1 MGCLPSIKKNQ
12 WRIGTFSLWFR
23 SIGWLCGSLRD
34 THWQGKL
41 LELFNSLRKPSKEFP
56 QSFSL
61 SFNPKLYAAA
71 KKKSG
76 SGQGGNGEKKVR
88 AALSCMFLRPSAT
101 SIITLIANMFLA
113 KKWAMNE
120 SLCSR
125 ELQLPQS
132 KWGFSTTLLYFTPNR
147 EENTKEGRQVPFQN
161 FYTLKS
167 LIKLSSCSFPFHH
180 KISAQVINFKKNKV
194 GKAMPFAD
202 SSQVAAPFNTFERTP
217 GTKERRESRECCQIR
232 YADVCG

>member
-12 WRIGTFSLWFR
+12 WRIGNFSLQFR

-41 LELFNSLRKPSKEFP
+41 SELFNSLRKLSRKCP

-61 SFNPKLYAAA
+61 SFNPRLYAAA
-71 KKKSG
+71 KEKNG
-76 SGQGGNGEKKVR
+76 NGQGGNGEKKVW
-88 AALSCMFLRPSAT
+88 AAFSCRFLCPSAT
-101 SIITLIANMFLA
+101 SIRTLIANMFLVE
-113 KKWAMNE
+113 KWAMND

-147 EENTKEGRQVPFQN
+147 EEDTKEGRQVPFQN

-167 LIKLSSCSFPFHH
+167 FIKLSSCSFPFHH
-180 KISAQVINFKKNKV
+180 KISAQVINFKENKM
-194 GKAMPFAD
+194 GKATPFANA
-202 SSQVAAPFNTFERTP
+202 SQVAVPFNTFERTP
-217 GTKERRESRECCQIR
+217 GTKERME
-232 YADVCG
+232 